1 MVTMIRVSLWV
12 HSISSLCGLDS
23 RLEGWISLPTKNTKR
38 FGWDKKVNHC
48 SFTPSVDPFLLVC
61 YLPLTLASFTVSS
74 C

>member
-1 MVTMIRVSLWV
+1 MIR
-12 HSISSLCGLDS
+12 SISSPCGLDS

-48 SFTPSVDPFLLVC
+48 SFIARMELLRLVS